1 VVEILFVS
9 LLEVFL
15 EFEDVA
21 LGDLGEVALV
31 LIELE
36 VLSVGHFDK
45 VDPGLREHI
54 DLLLDFRL
62 NDVVVH
68 FEYAELFDD
77 LIDSELHVHAGVLD
91 FADDVEHLLEP
102 VDAVHLSL
110 HVLLVLADVIH
121 DVLQLLLRDFDQGL
135 AQDIEPLVDLLE
147 GLRLDLL
154 VVDEDEEVVV
164 HVWHLMDLLVVA
176 LETQDRFLN
185 LEGLLVLEQH
195 LLQLSELILV
205 EEFLEIELLDPA
217 AREVGE
223 FVDHLI
229 THLADLVMQVS
240 DHGVEHHIIVE
251 SVRDVLL

>member
-1 VVEILFVS
+1 MVEILFIS

-15 EFEDVA
+15 ELEDVT
-21 LGDLGEVALV
+21 LGDLGEVALI

-36 VLSVGHFDK
+36 VLSVGHLDK

-54 DLLLDFRL
+54 DLLLDVRL

-68 FEYAELFDD
+68 FEYAELFDY
-77 LIDSELHVHAGVLD
+77 LINSELHVHAGVLD
-91 FADDVEHLLEP
+91 LADYVEHVLEP
-102 VDAVHLSL
+102 VDAMHLGL
-110 HVLLVLADVIH
+110 HVLLVLTDVIH

-185 LEGLLVLEQH
+185 FEGLLVLEQH

-205 EEFLEIELLDPA
+205 EEFLEVELLDPA

-223 FVDHLI
+223 FVDDLV

-240 DHGVEHHIIVE
+240 DDGVEHHIIVE

>member
-1 VVEILFVS
+1 VVEILFIS

-15 EFEDVA
+15 ELKDVA
-21 LGDLGEVALV
+21 LGDLGEVALI
-31 LIELE
+31 LIKLK
-36 VLSVGHFDK
+36 VLSVGHLDK

-54 DLLLDFRL
+54 DLLLDVRL

-91 FADDVEHLLEP
+91 LADDVEHVLEP

-135 AQDIEPLVDLLE
+135 AQDIEPLVDLLKS
-147 GLRLDLL
+147 LRLDLL

-176 LETQDRFLN
+176 LETQDRFLD

-205 EEFLEIELLDPA
+205 EEFLEIELLDPTT
-217 AREVGE
+217 REVGE
-223 FVDHLI
+223 FVDDLVA
-229 THLADLVMQVS
+229 HLADLVMQVS